1 MEGLNSLLN
10 NVSQPTTQVKKTDT
24 LSGGSDEGGDF
35 LSFVLDSV
43 NKNKNISEKDAKEII
58 QKASQKTSDTNS
70 TKLDVGDTGTLLE
83 NADFIQLLG
92 LLESLNGGEKL
103 GSFSTLSNN
112 LAKLLSTE
120 KNVNEIKGAKNLQDL
135 INLSKKFDLN
145 LSNIKIT
152 KEDVA
157 TLKEQFKGLAQNGF
171 FDFKEVVLDQVTK
184 KKVQNVLEQTT
195 KKDETINL
203 NKLLQSVTPKE
214 TVLKDEKSLNLKQT
228 NKQSDVTL
236 AKIEGD
242 KTLSKAVSTT
252 IDKDNKLTNK
262 IAESN
267 NDIKNDVK
275 IQTTNATNI
284 KEPTTKHK
292 TDPSI
297 DEYLANLTKR
307 AIKEQVNETQ
317 NSKFDNKNS
326 ISLQDLLKDTS
337 LETSANE
344 SNSGESNTNSN
355 QNSLVKDIVANA
367 KMQAKNTQIK
377 QTFETFASDLQEK
390 INEYKP
396 PVTRFHMTLNPGNLG
411 EVEVTMINRGNNL
424 HINFNSNNQTMQLFI
439 QNQAEFKNS
448 LVNMGFTELS
458 MNFSDQRQ
466 SGNQN
471 DRGKFKNYEQNFDEQ
486 DSDEQKVVLELVLP
500 RYI

>member
-103 GSFSTLSNN
+103 GSFPTLSNN

-242 KTLSKAVSTT
+242 KTLSKAVS
-252 IDKDNKLTNK
+252 
-262 IAESN
+262 N
-267 NDIKNDVK
+267 NDIKNEVK
-275 IQTTNATNI
+275 IQ
-284 KEPTTKHK
+284 TTKHK

>member
-103 GSFSTLSNN
+103 SSFPTLSNN

-135 INLSKKFDLN
+135 INLSKKFNLN

-236 AKIEGD
+236 EKIEGD
-242 KTLSKAVSTT
+242 KTLSKAVS
-252 IDKDNKLTNK
+252 
-262 IAESN
+262 N
-267 NDIKNDVK
+267 NNIKNEVK
-275 IQTTNATNI
+275 IQ
-284 KEPTTKHK
+284 TTKHK

>member
-43 NKNKNISEKDAKEII
+43 NKNISEKDAKKII
-58 QKASQKTSDTNS
+58 SSQKTSNTNS
-70 TKLDVGDTGTLLE
+70 TKLDVSDTKTLLE

-103 GSFSTLSNN
+103 SSFPTLSNN

-157 TLKEQFKGLAQNGF
+157 TLKEQFKGLTQSGF
-171 FDFKEVVLDQVTK
+171 FDFQEVILDQVTK

-214 TVLKDEKSLNLKQT
+214 TILKDEKSLNLKQT
-228 NKQSDVTL
+228 NKQSDVSL
-236 AKIEGD
+236 AKIDGD
-242 KTLSKAVSTT
+242 KTLSKAASTT

-262 IAESN
+262 ITESN
-267 NDIKNDVK
+267 DEIKT
-275 IQTTNATNI
+275 QTTNTTNI

-297 DEYLANLTKR
+297 DEYLANLTKK

-367 KMQAKNTQIK
+367 KMQAKNIQIK

-458 MNFSDQRQ
+458 MNFNDQRQ

-471 DRGKFKNYEQNFDEQ
+471 DRSKFKNYDQNFDEQ
-486 DSDEQKVVLELVLP
+486 DSDEEKVVLELVLP

>member
-103 GSFSTLSNN
+103 SSFPTLSNN

-135 INLSKKFDLN
+135 INLSKKFNLN

-152 KEDVA
+152 KEDIA
-157 TLKEQFKGLAQNGF
+157 TLKEQFKRLAQNGF

-203 NKLLQSVTPKE
+203 NKLLQSVSPKE
-214 TVLKDEKSLNLKQT
+214 TVLKDEKSVNLKQT

-242 KTLSKAVSTT
+242 KTLSKAVS
-252 IDKDNKLTNK
+252 
-262 IAESN
+262 N
-267 NDIKNDVK
+267 NDIKNEVK

-284 KEPTTKHK
+284 KESTTKHK

>member
-103 GSFSTLSNN
+103 GSFPTLSNN

-120 KNVNEIKGAKNLQDL
+120 KNVNEIKSAKNLQDL
-135 INLSKKFDLN
+135 INLSKKFGLN

-152 KEDVA
+152 KEDIA

-242 KTLSKAVSTT
+242 KTLSKAVS
-252 IDKDNKLTNK
+252 
-262 IAESN
+262 N
-267 NDIKNDVK
+267 NDIKNEVK
-275 IQTTNATNI
+275 IQ
-284 KEPTTKHK
+284 TTKHK

-326 ISLQDLLKDTS
+326 ISLQDLLKDKS

-355 QNSLVKDIVANA
+355 QNSLVKDIIANA
-367 KMQAKNTQIK
+367 KIQAKNTQIK

-471 DRGKFKNYEQNFDEQ
+471 DRGKFKNYKQNFDEQ

>member
-103 GSFSTLSNN
+103 SSFPTLSNN

-135 INLSKKFDLN
+135 INLSKKFNLN

-203 NKLLQSVTPKE
+203 NKLLQSVTPKK

-236 AKIEGD
+236 EKIEGD
-242 KTLSKAVSTT
+242 KTLSKAVS
-252 IDKDNKLTNK
+252 
-262 IAESN
+262 N
-267 NDIKNDVK
+267 NNIKNEVK
-275 IQTTNATNI
+275 IQ
-284 KEPTTKHK
+284 TTKHK

>member
-103 GSFSTLSNN
+103 GSFPTLSNN

-135 INLSKKFDLN
+135 INLSKKFGLN

-152 KEDVA
+152 KEDIA

-242 KTLSKAVSTT
+242 KTLSKAVS
-252 IDKDNKLTNK
+252 
-262 IAESN
+262 N
-267 NDIKNDVK
+267 NDIKNEVK
-275 IQTTNATNI
+275 IQ
-284 KEPTTKHK
+284 TTKHK

>member
-70 TKLDVGDTGTLLE
+70 TKLDVGDTRTLLE

-103 GSFSTLSNN
+103 SSFPTLSNN

-120 KNVNEIKGAKNLQDL
+120 KNVNEIKSAKNLQDL
-135 INLSKKFDLN
+135 INLSKKFNLN

-171 FDFKEVVLDQVTK
+171 FDFKEVILDQVTK

-203 NKLLQSVTPKE
+203 NKLLQSVSPKE

-242 KTLSKAVSTT
+242 KTLSKAVS
-252 IDKDNKLTNK
+252 
-262 IAESN
+262 N
-267 NDIKNDVK
+267 NDIKNEVK
-275 IQTTNATNI
+275 IQ
-284 KEPTTKHK
+284 TTKHK

-326 ISLQDLLKDTS
+326 ISLQDLLKDKS

-471 DRGKFKNYEQNFDEQ
+471 DRGKFKNYKQNFDEQ